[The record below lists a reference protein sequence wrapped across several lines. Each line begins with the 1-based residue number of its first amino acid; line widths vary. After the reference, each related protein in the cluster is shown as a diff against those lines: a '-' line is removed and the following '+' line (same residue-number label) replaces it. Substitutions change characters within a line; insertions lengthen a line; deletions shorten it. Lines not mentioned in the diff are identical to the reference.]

1 LQEFWEYARANP
13 REINQSGD
21 RVAYVLPKDFAYG
34 FRGPEDK
41 IWGLWEADAFSFEV
55 SENLSKLLE
64 QYGSKLDVIYDDG
77 LRLDSTYN
85 KYVFWNGTIH
95 NP

>member
-41 IWGLWEADAFSFEV
+41 IWGFGIEF
-55 SENLSKLLE
+55 LSN
-64 QYGSKLDVIYDDG
+64 QP
-77 LRLDSTYN
+77 T
-85 KYVFWNGTIH
+85 F
-95 NP
+95 